1 MASLSERLSA
11 AIRQIALDQI
21 AQDIKARE
29 TFALKSEVGGN
40 GVVNTEQLIAFFNG
54 YNGTNL
60 DYRDYLTNADD
71 AVTNA
76 IYDFCNSYKGNIQ

>member
-1 MASLSERLSA
+1 MASLSDQLAA

-54 YNGTNL
+54 YKGTNL
-60 DYRDYLTNADD
+60 DYRDYLSNSDD
-71 AVTNA
+71 AITTA
-76 IYDFCNSYKGNIQ
+76 IHDFCNSYKGTA